1 MKLFYEIGEYV
12 LLILQAFK
20 RPDKGFVFRRQ
31 LWTDLKQIGSDSI
44 GIIAIISVFLGAII
58 AIQLA
63 YNIDSP
69 FIPKPIIGFATRSM
83 LVLEISPTFMSM
95 ILAGKVGSRIASEIG
110 TMRITEQIDALRVM
124 GVNPANYLILPKI
137 TAAMIY
143 FPVLVIFSIF
153 LGIFGGW
160 VSGSVT
166 GLVPS
171 VDYIQGIREWFVP
184 FNLLYAMI
192 KTVVFAFIITSV
204 AAFRGYTVKGG
215 SVEVGQASTDA
226 VVQSNVLIII
236 FDLIL
241 TQMLLT

>member
-1 MKLFYEIGEYV
+1 MKLFSEIGEYV
-12 LLILQAFK
+12 LLIPQVFK

-31 LWTDLKQIGSDSI
+31 LWTDIKQIGSDSI

-69 FIPKPIIGFATRSM
+69 FIPRPIIGFATRSM
-83 LVLEISPTFMSM
+83 LILEISPTFMSM

-143 FPVLVIFSIF
+143 FPVLVTFSIF

-184 FNLLYAMI
+184 FNLVYAMI
-192 KTVVFAFIITSV
+192 KTEVFAFIITSV

-215 SVEVGQASTDA
+215 SVEVGQASTNA
-226 VVQSNVLIII
+226 VVHSNILIII

>member
-1 MKLFYEIGEYV
+1 MKLFSEIGEYV

-31 LWTDLKQIGSDSI
+31 LWTDIKQIGSDSI

-69 FIPKPIIGFATRSM
+69 FIPRPIIGFATRSM
-83 LVLEISPTFMSM
+83 LILEISPTFMSM

-143 FPVLVIFSIF
+143 FPVLVTFSIF

-184 FNLLYAMI
+184 FNLVYAMI

-215 SVEVGQASTDA
+215 SVEVGQASTNA
-226 VVQSNVLIII
+226 VVQSNILIII
-236 FDLIL
+236 FDLLL

>member
-1 MKLFYEIGEYV
+1 MKLFSEIGEYV

-31 LWTDLKQIGSDSI
+31 LWIDIKQIGSDSI

-69 FIPKPIIGFATRSM
+69 FIPRPIIGFATRSM
-83 LVLEISPTFMSM
+83 LILEISPTFMSM

-143 FPVLVIFSIF
+143 FPVLVTFSIF

-184 FNLLYAMI
+184 FNLVYAMI
-192 KTVVFAFIITSV
+192 KTLVFAFIITSV

-215 SVEVGQASTDA
+215 SVEVGQASTNA
-226 VVQSNVLIII
+226 VVQSNILIII
-236 FDLIL
+236 FDLLL

>member
-1 MKLFYEIGEYV
+1 MKLFNEVGEYV
-12 LLILQAFK
+12 MLIIQAFK

-83 LVLEISPTFMSM
+83 LILEISPTFMSM

-143 FPVLVIFSIF
+143 FPVLVVFSIF

-166 GLVPS
+166 GLIPS
-171 VDYIQGIREWFVP
+171 ADYIQGIREWFIP
-184 FNLLYAMI
+184 FNLVYAMI
-192 KTVVFAFIITSV
+192 KTLVFAFIITSV
-204 AAFRGYTVKGG
+204 AGYRGYSVKGG

-236 FDLIL
+236 FDLLL